1 MPVLAGG
8 RIVAPAGLSF
18 VEGQVRHQKA
28 RMTEAVYDVKHYDII
43 ILIQMR
49 ESPGVS
55 RRRGFL

>member
-43 ILIQMR
+43 I
-49 ESPGVS
+49 
-55 RRRGFL
+55 